1 MPITSSWY
9 LEPRI
14 MLQVYEGDISLEE
27 IQASVVDM
35 EAVFAAHTQKIYTMI
50 DFTKA
55 GRMPTDIRAL
65 TRLARPSAFASV
77 GEMYNF
83 GLDPVSRIIS
93 TSISRIANIPI
104 VYVTTMA
111 DALKRI
117 REKDAEVAYLLDQ
130 QN

>member
-1 MPITSSWY
+1 MPIKTSWV

-14 MLQVYEGDISLEE
+14 RLQVYEGDISLTEVQAAVAEMEE
-27 IQASVVDM
+27 IYDTHS
-35 EAVFAAHTQKIYTMI
+35 QKIYTII
-50 DFTKA
+50 DSRKA
-55 GRMPTDIRAL
+55 GKMPTDIRAL
-65 TRLARPSAFASV
+65 TRLARPGAFPSV
-77 GEMYNF
+77 GEIYNF

-104 VYVTTMA
+104 VYVTTME